1 MNSSQQAAADAMAGI
16 MGAVG
21 VGVFALV
28 MIITSLISIALMIFI
43 IICNWKLLEKAGEPG
58 WKAII
63 PFYNLYTIS
72 DIAMTKP
79 TSIVVFIVYM
89 VAYALIPL
97 CLIPYLG
104 MLVSIIISPLMYA
117 AAGII
122 NFSIPKAY
130 GKDVGMCILSIFFAP
145 IVRAILAFS
154 KTTEYTGDKVSIIP
168 ASNNN

>member
-1 MNSSQQAAADAMAGI
+1 MNSSQQAQDAIAGLIGVAGI
-16 MGAVG
+16 
-21 VGVFALV
+21 GVFALV
-28 MIITSLISIALMIFI
+28 MIITSLISIAFMIFI

-79 TSIVVFIVYM
+79 TSIVVFVIYM
-89 VAYALIPL
+89 AAYALIPL
-97 CLIPYLG
+97 TFIPYLG
-104 MLVSIIISPLMYA
+104 IVVSILISPLMYA

>member
-1 MNSSQQAAADAMAGI
+1 MNSSQQAQDAIAGLIGVAGI
-16 MGAVG
+16 
-21 VGVFALV
+21 GVFALV

-79 TSIVVFIVYM
+79 TSIVVFVIYM

-97 CLIPYLG
+97 TFIPYLG
-104 MLVSIIISPLMYA
+104 IVVSILISPLMYA